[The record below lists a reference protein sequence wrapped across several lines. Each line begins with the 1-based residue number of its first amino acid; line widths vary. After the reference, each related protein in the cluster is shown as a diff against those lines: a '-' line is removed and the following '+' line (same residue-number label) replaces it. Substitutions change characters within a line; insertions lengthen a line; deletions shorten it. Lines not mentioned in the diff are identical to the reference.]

1 MVRPCVARGFHRDGG
16 ERSCINV
23 SGLYWSALWA
33 PGHHGYQRACDLISG
48 QASTGPLGSPVFAR
62 AGKTD
67 PPSRLILSQTSAG
80 KRCLAYVI
88 GSSSSRA
95 VPLFVPCGRSFVPAR
110 ACAETPRARVVKAG
124 RRAYLASRSG
134 AARPRLDGPEHGATL
149 TPVGTPSCPC
159 CCIRSCAPC

>member
-1 MVRPCVARGFHRDGG
+1 PFRTRYMDDRATLRRFAIADAPKPSVFSRGL
-16 ERSCINV
+16 ERAC
-23 SGLYWSALWA
+23 A
-33 PGHHGYQRACDLISG
+33 PGHHGYQRACDLITG
-48 QASTGPLGSPVFAR
+48 QASNGPFGSPVFAR

-110 ACAETPRARVVKAG
+110 ACAATPRARVVKAG
-124 RRAYLASRSG
+124 RRAYLALAPVLPGHALTDPSTARHSRR
-134 AARPRLDGPEHGATL
+134 A
-149 TPVGTPSCPC
+149 
-159 CCIRSCAPC
+159 